1 MVMEKAMAA
10 PSSTLAW
17 QIPWTE
23 EPARLQSMGLLRV
36 RHDWAASL
44 SLFTSM
50 HWRRKWHPTPVFLPG
65 KSHGQRSLAGYSPW
79 GRKESD
85 TSYQLSN
92 STNLKTMVL
101 SVLACFIL
109 FRDLLR
115 LARPVSHVQL
125 CPSISGGLLP
135 GLPPP
140 ISIERWIDSVDSM
153 DRLVSSTSPGPE
165 VV

>member
-1 MVMEKAMAA
+1 MS
-10 PSSTLAW
+10 PSCRFYHIKMCTPRVLYRTKNYHGWFHLNFWHCLIFSGGFSDGSVVKNPPAIRRRRFNPW
-17 QIPWTE
+17 VGKIPW
-23 EPARLQSMGLLRV
+23 RRRWQS
-36 RHDWAASL
+36 
-44 SLFTSM
+44 
-50 HWRRKWHPTPVFLPG
+50 TPVFLPG

-140 ISIERWIDSVDSM
+140 
-153 DRLVSSTSPGPE
+153 SP
-165 VV
+165 